1 MNPVCVELPWPP
13 IKSSPNGSQGDW
25 RGKARAG
32 RDYKRDCW
40 AVIKAAGIAPM
51 SAGEVEVNIIFCPPD
66 NRRRDLDGCLTRA
79 KRGLDALSEAIGV
92 DDSRWNVITLERGDK
107 VRGGSVIVSVMPSR
121 WRSIGCITASMVEKK
136 TRERLAPSR
145 AVATHNGDATMGYDE
160 ANTRGEGAQ

>member
-40 AVIKAAGIAPM
+40 AAIKAAGIAPM
-51 SAGEVEVNIIFCPPD
+51 SASEVEVNIIFCPPD

-107 VRGGSVIVSVMPSR
+107 VRGGSVIVSVIPSR
-121 WRSIGCITASMVEKK
+121 WQSIGSVSAQLVEKK
-136 TRERLAPSR
+136 TRERRQPSR
-145 AVATHNGDATMGYDE
+145 AVATHHGEKPMGYDE
-160 ANTRGEGAQ
+160 RNTQEGGAQ

>member
-1 MNPVCVELPWPP
+1 MSAVCVELPWPP

-32 RDYKRDCW
+32 RYYKRDCW

-51 SAGEVEVNIIFCPPD
+51 SASEVEVNIIFCPPD

-107 VRGGSVIVSVMPSR
+107 VRGGSVIVSVIPSR
-121 WRSIGCITASMVEKK
+121 WQSIGNVSARLIKEK
-136 TRERLAPSR
+136 TRERLAPRAGHATAINEESR
-145 AVATHNGDATMGYDE
+145 YE
-160 ANTRGEGAQ
+160 

>member
-1 MNPVCVELPWPP
+1 MNAVCVELPWPP

-40 AVIKAAGIAPM
+40 AVIKAAGIAPIG
-51 SAGEVEVNIIFCPPD
+51 ANEVEVNIIFCPPD

-107 VRGGSVIVSVMPSR
+107 VRGGSVIVSVLPSR
-121 WRSIGCITASMVEKK
+121 WKSIGCLTAQLVKEK
-136 TRERLAPSR
+136 TRERLAPR
-145 AVATHNGDATMGYDE
+145 AGRATATEKDS
-160 ANTRGEGAQ
+160 AV

>member
-51 SAGEVEVNIIFCPPD
+51 SASEVEVNIIFCPPD

-107 VRGGSVIVSVMPSR
+107 VRGGSVIVSVTPSR
-121 WRSIGCITASMVEKK
+121 WQSIGCVTAQIVKK
-136 TRERLAPSR
+136 TARRRVTTQAGLTQPQ
-145 AVATHNGDATMGYDE
+145 TLTKG
-160 ANTRGEGAQ
+160 